1 LAARQKVVDAGL
13 PPLLS
18 LKASFPQAGSVGQNP
33 TKRKS
38 PSMNFKLILVV
49 VLLLVCLH
57 SANAQRRVYGQ
68 VTDILDGNTLVL
80 NSLNTNI
87 KVRIQFIDSPEPSQP
102 LYDIVKEH
110 LALLVNGQNV
120 EVRLSSSGQA
130 LTFGKVLLGGQDI
143 AIQMLRDGAAWYS
156 VPDAESQADD
166 DRAEYLR
173 TESLAK
179 DEKRGIWGI
188 ANLRPA
194 YELRLEREKVARE
207 KREAERQA
215 LLERIS
221 RTGMRPPTIGMSYLE
236 FDIVCGHSRFDAAE
250 GSEDGASRD
259 LKVFLER
266 SEQRGARGCIGYF
279 HFENG
284 KLIYMSR
291 TNRD

>member
-1 LAARQKVVDAGL
+1 LIRRFIFALTARSFILAARQKVVDASL

-33 TKRKS
+33 TKKEVS
-38 PSMNFKLILVV
+38 FNEFQTHPSRSFTIV
-49 VLLLVCLH
+49 
-57 SANAQRRVYGQ
+57 
-68 VTDILDGNTLVL
+68 DGNTLVL